1 MAEMTRIIL
10 HVDMDS
16 FFASVEIREH
26 PELEGKP
33 VIVGADPKEGKG
45 RGVVST
51 SSYEARKFGVHS
63 AMPISRAYQLCP
75 DAAFITPHFELYEE
89 ASRAVME
96 ILRHYSDQVEQVSID
111 EAYLDLSSLESFDSA
126 RRVAERIKSE
136 IKEREGLSC
145 SIGIAPGRII
155 AKIATDSEKPDGLT
169 VVTPEL
175 AASFLSP
182 LQVEKIPGI
191 GKKTGSILHSI
202 GIFTIGDLA
211 RADIQQLIGKF
222 GRSVIGLQKLARGGD
237 ESGVREFQGNRSIS
251 REITFAEDTA
261 DPQVLLQTLE
271 DLSIDLFSV
280 ITEEKIAFKTVTV
293 KIRYHDFS
301 KRTKSRSTE
310 LHQTELR
317 SIMSVSRELFIEL
330 YSGEKVRLLGL
341 RLSSLRGEDAA
352 QKQIHEFLNDE
363 SHPSGSW

>member
-1 MAEMTRIIL
+1 MAGMTRIIL
-10 HVDMDS
+10 HADMDS

-26 PELEGKP
+26 PELRGKP

-75 DAAFITPHFELYEE
+75 DAAFIRPHFKLYEE

-96 ILRHYSDQVEQVSID
+96 ILRQYCDQVEQVSID

-126 RRVAERIKSE
+126 RRMGEKIKSE
-136 IKEREGLSC
+136 IREREGLSC

-155 AKIATDSEKPDGLT
+155 AKIATDSAKPDGLT
-169 VVTPEL
+169 VVNPEM

-182 LQVEKIPGI
+182 LPVEKIPGI
-191 GKKTGSILHSI
+191 GKKTGSILHNI

-211 RADIQQLIGKF
+211 RADIQKLIGKF
-222 GRSVIGLQKLARGGD
+222 GRSAIGLQKLARGGD

-251 REITFAEDTA
+251 REITFADDIA

-271 DLSIDLFSV
+271 DLSHDLFSV
-280 ITEEKIAFKTVTV
+280 ITDEKIAFKTVTV
-293 KIRYHDFS
+293 KIRCHDFFT
-301 KRTKSRSTE
+301 RTKARSTE
-310 LHQTELR
+310 LHHTDLR
-317 SIMSVSRELFIEL
+317 AIISLSRELFIEL

-352 QKQIHEFLNDE
+352 QKQIHEFLTDDN
-363 SHPSGSW
+363 HPSGSW